1 MIQHDTPSTPERTAA
16 LMAAMMLRFAE
27 QDIGVTLTPPAGV
40 PPYVILPDGPRLKD
54 SDLVDWLERA
64 PKPLFAVPTYIRRM
78 IAAWPAFSSSQLTHD
93 LANQQGILL
102 EFQQAQQLAESATIQ
117 LDTAIETVTFP
128 LSHLKAWAASYVAS
142 VGWSLKPPHDGVAA
156 QVLLI
161 TPGRRHSP
169 GGDSGDHPQAGGAV

>member
-1 MIQHDTPSTPERTAA
+1 MVQHDAPSTPERTAA
-16 LMAAMMLRFAE
+16 LIAAMMLRFAE
-27 QDIGVTLTPPAGV
+27 QDIEVTVTPPAGV
-40 PPYVILPDGPRLKD
+40 PPYVILPDGPRLRD

-78 IAAWPAFSSSQLTHD
+78 IAAWPAFSGSQLTHD
-93 LANQQGILL
+93 LANQQSILM
-102 EFQQAQQLAESATIQ
+102 EFQQAQQLADSATIQ
-117 LDTAIETVTFP
+117 LDTGIETVAFP

-142 VGWSLKPPHDGVAA
+142 VGWNLKPPQDGVAA

-169 GGDSGDHPQAGGAV
+169 GWESGDHPQTRRAV